1 MVWQT
6 PERPVPKQPA
16 EPAPER
22 YEDIVKRLDEV
33 VLKLESGEL
42 SLEESLKAFEEGVG
56 LVRRGEGKLNEAEK
70 RVELLL
76 SEVGDKRQSFDASTP
91 REAAQPAERKPA
103 SRTPSAAADE
113 EDVPF

>member
-1 MVWQT
+1 MVPLT
-6 PERPVPKQPA
+6 LERPVPKPSA

-42 SLEESLKAFEEGVG
+42 SLEDSLKAFEEGVG

-76 SEVGDKRQSFDASTP
+76 SEVGDKRQAFDASTP
-91 REAAQPAERKPA
+91 RDAAQPSERKATSRAPA
-103 SRTPSAAADE
+103 KADD